1 MPTLYAYIDEFGNN
15 GLDFTN
21 PQVSSHFIVTAI
33 IVEENQVVPLE
44 DLCHNIRKKY
54 FQGSEIK
61 SSKVGK
67 NKDRRKLVLQD
78 ILKGQF
84 NVYTLVVDKKHLYSD
99 GFKYKKSL

>member
-44 DLCHNIRKKY
+44 DLCHNIRKNI
-54 FQGSEIK
+54 F
-61 SSKVGK
+61 KV
-67 NKDRRKLVLQD
+67 RKLNQAKLER
-78 ILKGQF
+78 IKTGENLFCKI
-84 NVYTLVVDKKHLYSD
+84 Y
-99 GFKYKKSL
+99 